1 MTLIRRYTPAPRGK
15 KAHESGA
22 QTEKKH
28 SIIKLPPTFLP
39 HFQFMRVKICNFAAR
54 WIFLGHALR
63 CEYARVKLGAFGAFS
78 LAPIAF
84 GVNTPLLNSAQ
95 ANWQS
100 GRFMAGGHMRGDGMV
115 SRRSRG
121 RKIQASHDRQEGRAR
136 SVGFQLSDITGV
148 VVLVCGCCPGGI
160 FSNSMAL
167 AIHGDMNLSIVM
179 TSCSTMLALGMMPL
193 LLFIYCQGF
202 PSVRNAVPY
211 GEIMLSLVLI
221 LVPCSVGIGIKT
233 YRPQY
238 SKRFTKVGMI
248 IMLMFLVGTL
258 ILIGVGSG
266 HIILTMMSPSLFAI
280 AGFMPLIGYCFGY
293 VFSSIFRLIH
303 RERRT
308 VSMETG
314 CQNVPLCT
322 TILKVAFPED
332 VVGPLYLFPTV
343 YLVFQLLEAAII
355 IVLFRC
361 YQRFKRNEEETYQA
375 AATGGDLKES
385 DV

>member
-1 MTLIRRYTPAPRGK
+1 MTAANTTWVYRPAVDPVIGNVI
-15 KAHESGA
+15 
-22 QTEKKH
+22 TVMFT
-28 SIIKLPPTFLP
+28 IIIIIT
-39 HFQFMRVKICNFAAR
+39 
-54 WIFLGHALR
+54 
-63 CEYARVKLGAFGAFS
+63 
-78 LAPIAF
+78 
-84 GVNTPLLNSAQ
+84 
-95 ANWQS
+95 
-100 GRFMAGGHMRGDGMV
+100 MV
-115 SRRSRG
+115 SLGCTMEVS
-121 RKIQASHDRQEGRAR
+121 KIKNYIMKPKGLAIAAMAQYGIMPLTAFCL
-136 SVGFQLSDITGV
+136 VKGFQLSDITGV

-179 TSCSTMLALGMMPL
+179 TSCSTILALGMMPL

-221 LVPCSVGIGIKT
+221 LVPCSIGILIKT

-238 SKRFTKVGMI
+238 SKRFTKRVVGVKEEVLVRVCGLPVGMI

-258 ILIGVGSG
+258 ILIAVGSG
-266 HIILTMMSPSLFAI
+266 HIILTMMSPSLLAI

-293 VFSSIFRLIH
+293 IFSSIFRLIH

-322 TILKVAFPED
+322 TILKVAFPEE

-355 IVLFRC
+355 IMLFRC
-361 YQRFKRNEEETYQA
+361 YQRFKRQEKETYQA
-375 AATGGDLKES
+375 AATGEDPKES

>member
-1 MTLIRRYTPAPRGK
+1 MHFFIVILVFFKYIFHLNYIMKPKGLAIAAT
-15 KAHESGA
+15 A
-22 QTEKKH
+22 QYGIMPLTAFC
-28 SIIKLPPTFLP
+28 L
-39 HFQFMRVKICNFAAR
+39 VK
-54 WIFLGHALR
+54 
-63 CEYARVKLGAFGAFS
+63 
-78 LAPIAF
+78 
-84 GVNTPLLNSAQ
+84 
-95 ANWQS
+95 
-100 GRFMAGGHMRGDGMV
+100 
-115 SRRSRG
+115 
-121 RKIQASHDRQEGRAR
+121 
-136 SVGFQLSDITGV
+136 GFQLSDITGV

-221 LVPCSVGIGIKT
+221 LVPCSIGIAT
-233 YRPQY
+233 QNQ
-238 SKRFTKVGMI
+238 KRSMI

-266 HIILTMMSPSLFAI
+266 HVILTMMSPSLFAI
-280 AGFMPLIGYCFGY
+280 AGFMPLIGYCLGY
-293 VFSSIFRLIH
+293 AFSSIFRLIH
-303 RERRT
+303 RRRT

-322 TILKVAFPED
+322 TILKVAFPEE

-355 IVLFRC
+355 IMLFRC
-361 YQRFKRNEEETYQA
+361 YQRFKRNEKGKSN
-375 AATGGDLKES
+375 TGLGSGSYLP
-385 DV
+385 

>member
-1 MTLIRRYTPAPRGK
+1 MKNTANLTSHQDLWRNMTAANTTWVYHPAVDPVIGNVI
-15 KAHESGA
+15 
-22 QTEKKH
+22 TVMFT
-28 SIIKLPPTFLP
+28 IIIIIT
-39 HFQFMRVKICNFAAR
+39 
-54 WIFLGHALR
+54 
-63 CEYARVKLGAFGAFS
+63 
-78 LAPIAF
+78 
-84 GVNTPLLNSAQ
+84 
-95 ANWQS
+95 
-100 GRFMAGGHMRGDGMV
+100 MV
-115 SRRSRG
+115 SLGCTMEMS
-121 RKIQASHDRQEGRAR
+121 KIKNYIMKPKGLAIAAIAQYGIMPLTAFCL
-136 SVGFQLSDITGV
+136 VKGFQLSDITGV

>member
-1 MTLIRRYTPAPRGK
+1 MNNTANLTSHQDLWRNMT
-15 KAHESGA
+15 
-22 QTEKKH
+22 
-28 SIIKLPPTFLP
+28 
-39 HFQFMRVKICNFAAR
+39 AA
-54 WIFLGHALR
+54 
-63 CEYARVKLGAFGAFS
+63 
-78 LAPIAF
+78 
-84 GVNTPLLNSAQ
+84 NTTWVHRPVEDPVIGSVI
-95 ANWQS
+95 S
-100 GRFMAGGHMRGDGMV
+100 VVVIVIVFITMV
-115 SRRSRG
+115 SLGCTMEVS
-121 RKIQASHDRQEGRAR
+121 KIKNYIMKPKGLAIAAIAQYGIMPLTAFCL
-136 SVGFQLSDITGV
+136 VKGFQLSDITGV

-361 YQRFKRNEEETYQA
+361 YQRFKRNEEGKSDSRFQRLHFNTSLLSHKIEKKNKSLQMSGWSLFHIDS
-375 AATGGDLKES
+375 TGT
-385 DV
+385 